1 MLKYRLLMT
10 TNLGVKDSIVFLPN
24 DCQTEERLKRGLVE
38 LVADESKPAENK
50 IDAPTEKKARKP
62 RAK

>member
-1 MLKYRLLMT
+1 MLKYKLLMT
-10 TNLGVKDSIVFLPN
+10 TNLGVKDSFAFLPN
-24 DCQTEERLKRGLVE
+24 DCQTEERLKRGLIE
-38 LVADESKPAENK
+38 LAVDESKPAENK